1 MPSSQF
7 GAAPSSLSAWASIT
21 GATDAISAQYGI
33 TSIAVT
39 TPKRLYRV
47 TMTPQAQGV
56 VNNVLPI
63 GWTQSTVATGRMLR
77 ITPVSDGVYDVGV
90 VDSTGAAADAT
101 GDIIVAFM
109 RGPKVF

>member
-1 MPSSQF
+1 MPSKF
-7 GAAPSSLSAWASIT
+7 GASPSSISAWASIA

-39 TPKRLYRV
+39 TPKRVYRL

-56 VNNVLPI
+56 VNNILPI
-63 GWTQSTVATGRMLR
+63 GWTQSTVAAGRMLR
-77 ITPVSDGVYDVGV
+77 ISPVADGVYDVSV

-101 GDIIVAFM
+101 GDVIVAFM